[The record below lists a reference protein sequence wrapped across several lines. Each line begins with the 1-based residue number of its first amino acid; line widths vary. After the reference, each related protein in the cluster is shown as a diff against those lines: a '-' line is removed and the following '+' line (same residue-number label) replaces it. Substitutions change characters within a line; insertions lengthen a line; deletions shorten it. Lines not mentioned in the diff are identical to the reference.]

1 MITRT
6 NVAIAFAVALAILI
20 VTQLTLPGALESR
33 IERELARSLEGAR
46 LIRAEVEAFPAIM
59 LLLGRVDRLNLD
71 MRGVLLGDLIVDA
84 VLVDGRNL
92 VVDPL
97 KLIRGHGVTM
107 ASATSL
113 RATLVVGEDDL
124 NQYLW
129 SRLPDARSFRVSLDR
144 GQALLEGA
152 ITLLGREFDVHVRGH
167 FRVDGPAR
175 LAFIPEDV
183 SVESARV
190 PQFLLEWFSQEWEI
204 AVDLGQLPFSLVIEE
219 LRVENGQLLIYGTR
233 PPSG

>member
-1 MITRT
+1 
-6 NVAIAFAVALAILI
+6 
-20 VTQLTLPGALESR
+20 
-33 IERELARSLEGAR
+33 
-46 LIRAEVEAFPAIM
+46 M

-84 VLVDGRNL
+84 VLVDGRDL

-97 KLIRGHGVTM
+97 KLLRGHGVTM

-113 RATLVVGEDDL
+113 PRHPGC
-124 NQYLW
+124 
-129 SRLPDARSFRVSLDR
+129 RRGRSQPVSLEPAARQARLLSSLARPGTSSPR
-144 GQALLEGA
+144 GGDHPARAGVRR
-152 ITLLGREFDVHVRGH
+152 TRERSLSS
-167 FRVDGPAR
+167 DGPAR

-219 LRVENGQLLIYGTR
+219 LRVGMDSY
-233 PPSG
+233 